1 MAKVIARMTVTRSLG
16 NLTIIEV
23 REDATFSSFYQ
34 VYTQTGK
41 RRSTKRLVR
50 TANRNEGLQPYF
62 QAYRMQ
68 PGLEKIAEYWQKRPN
83 VTSVKVRIIKKRLYR
98 KLISARPDELGLVK
112 TKVNIPIERFSPLR
126 IPVQLTPIKL
136 SVGSVPQTGRNGS

>member
-1 MAKVIARMTVTRSLG
+1 MAKVIARMTVTRPRG

-34 VYTQTGK
+34 VYTQIGK
-41 RRSTKRLVR
+41 RRSTKRLIR

-62 QAYRMQ
+62 RAHLLQ
-68 PGLEKIAEYWQKRPN
+68 PGLEKLAEHWCKIPGVQ
-83 VTSVKVRIIKKRLYR
+83 SVKVRIIRKRLYR
-98 KLISARPDELGLVK
+98 KLINARPDELGLVK

-126 IPVQLTPIKL
+126 IPVQLNQIKT
-136 SVGSVPQTGRNGS
+136 SVGFPNR